1 MKRETVKGYVVG
13 AVSTLLIAG
22 TVVPAAAQNI
32 DVTGGVRIFVDDV
45 QLSGAEGF
53 IYNGTTYLPVR
64 KISDAVG
71 KAVTWDGRTKSVYIG
86 KHESSEPAV
95 MLADLDYF
103 NAKYG
108 FGHVKSI
115 QDNLGMTYHDAIDI
129 VMGIG
134 EYVFEEYKLN
144 GKYSKIKGRAI
155 LSYEDR
161 NNSKKSWFKI
171 YGDGKL
177 IYTSPDFTGGVE
189 PVDFE
194 VDLSGVLELKIETDS
209 EGSMLY
215 SAPDIYLVN
224 TGLYQ

>member
-1 MKRETVKGYVVG
+1 MKKETVKGYVVG

-32 DVTGGVRIFVDDV
+32 DVMGGVRIFVDDV

-103 NAKYG
+103 DKGNGG
-108 FGHVKSI
+108 FSDTDSVK
-115 QDNLGMTYHDAIDI
+115 DNIGNIYYDVVGMSTYR
-129 VMGIG
+129 VPW
-134 EYVFEEYKLN
+134 EEYKID
-144 GKYSKIKGRAI
+144 GKYTR
-155 LSYEDR
+155 LSGKATLRYEDR
-161 NNSKKSWFKI
+161 SDHVPCFLKI

-177 IYTSPDFTGGVE
+177 LYASPEIVGGTEPAEFDIDLTGVLRLRIEAASLYSTGG
-189 PVDFE
+189 PR
-194 VDLSGVLELKIETDS
+194 L
-209 EGSMLY
+209 
-215 SAPDIYLVN
+215 YLVN